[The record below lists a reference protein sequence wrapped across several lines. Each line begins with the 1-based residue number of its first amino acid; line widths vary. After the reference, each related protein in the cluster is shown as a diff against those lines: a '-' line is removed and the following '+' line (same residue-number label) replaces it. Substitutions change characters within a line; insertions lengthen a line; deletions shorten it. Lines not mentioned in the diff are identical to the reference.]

1 MELTKVIYK
10 KVLTRPVT
18 YDKNTFYL
26 IKADGDDY
34 VDYVITGDD
43 SVPYDLISTERIESL
58 ILPYDDST
66 PPVNGQ
72 VLIFDGTNFVPD
84 DAPETVPQAVLDHIT
99 RTDNPHT
106 VLESQI
112 PSGIDYTLLFENAL
126 I

>member
-84 DAPETVPQAVLDHIT
+84 DAPLKLLAAIVPTNVAPV
-99 RTDNPHT
+99 
-106 VLESQI
+106 
-112 PSGIDYTLLFENAL
+112 
-126 I
+126 